1 MPCVQLPEVVPL
13 RAAARAEKAVKVFP
27 RPVKGALRPVV
38 RGQTV
43 RYNLKKRFGRGF
55 TFEELKVG
63 LCFHMHEFIF
73 GLGEAR

>member
-1 MPCVQLPEVVPL
+1 MRTAHHGLCCVVPCLQVPEVDPL
-13 RAAARAEKAVKVFP
+13 CAAARAEKAVKVFP

-63 LCFHMHEFIF
+63 LR
-73 GLGEAR
+73 L

>member
-1 MPCVQLPEVVPL
+1 M
-13 RAAARAEKAVKVFP
+13 KVFP
-27 RPVKGALRPVV
+27 RPVKGALRPIV

-63 LCFHMHEFIF
+63 LCFWPLRFASF
-73 GLGEAR
+73 WVGQCAL

>member
-1 MPCVQLPEVVPL
+1 M
-13 RAAARAEKAVKVFP
+13 KVFP

-63 LCFHMHEFIF
+63 LRLQLL
-73 GLGEAR
+73 GLLF

>member
-1 MPCVQLPEVVPL
+1 MLWTANHCLCCVFPCVQVPEVNPW

-63 LCFHMHEFIF
+63 LRF
-73 GLGEAR
+73 